1 LRYNVKTFVH
11 FDDFFRSLLAVRY
24 IESLL
29 YQVKPGD
36 PSMLAFP
43 ALTILAATV
52 VAALPPMIHAL
63 RIDPAM
69 MLRAE

>member
-1 LRYNVKTFVH
+1 MSATF
-11 FDDFFRSLLAVRY
+11 LALGFASVRY

-29 YQVKPGD
+29 YQVKPSD
-36 PSMLAFP
+36 PAMLALP
-43 ALTILAATV
+43 SLIILAAAI
-52 VAALPPMIHAL
+52 VAALPPVIRAV